1 MRGKLIVIAGPSG
14 VGKGTV
20 VREIIRFKKNCRV
33 SVSVT
38 TRKPRTGEVNGE
50 HYYFITKQEFEDK
63 IRNKKMLEY
72 EQYNGNYYG
81 TPYEYTEQNLK
92 AGFNVILEIDVKGAL
107 NVKKMYPQALL
118 IFLKSPSFAELKKRL
133 VCRGTERPEEV
144 EQRMQVAHWEM
155 AQAEKFDVLLTNNDI
170 DLVTKEIINIID
182 KFNVN
187 IKEQQI

>member
-20 VREIIRFKKNCRV
+20 VREIIKLKKNCRV
-33 SVSVT
+33 SISAT

-72 EQYNGNYYG
+72 ELYNGNYYG

-118 IFLKSPSFAELKKRL
+118 IFLKSPSFVELKKRL
-133 VCRGTERPEEV
+133 ICRGTEKPEEV

-155 AQAEKFDVLLTNNDI
+155 AQAEKFDVLLTNNDVN
-170 DLVTKEIINIID
+170 LVTEEIINIID
-182 KFNVN
+182 KFNV
-187 IKEQQI
+187 K

>member
-20 VREIIRFKKNCRV
+20 VREIIRLQKNCRV
-33 SVSVT
+33 SISAT
-38 TRKPRTGEVNGE
+38 TRKPRTGEVNGQ

-63 IRNKKMLEY
+63 IRNKQMLEY

-81 TPYEYTEQNLK
+81 TPYEYTEKNLE
-92 AGFNVILEIDVKGAL
+92 AGFNVILEIEVKGAL

-133 VCRGTERPEEV
+133 IYRGTEGPEEV
-144 EQRMQVAHWEM
+144 EQRMQVARWELV
-155 AQAEKFDVLLTNNDI
+155 QAEKFDVLLTNDDVGLVAKKII
-170 DLVTKEIINIID
+170 DIINRSS
-182 KFNVN
+182 VS
-187 IKEQQI
+187 IKG